1 MCVSYENNVLK
12 RSTFSLAEDYSIS
25 CKTANL
31 LSFLEKLV
39 TMVTENTEKNSKKG
53 GGIQKQIPQLFL
65 VILSGSSATMTAGRT
80 SHSITMAADLECFH
94 DVKTRMI
101 LILHF

>member
-1 MCVSYENNVLK
+1 MWKLECENSVCVSYENNVLK

-53 GGIQKQIPQLFL
+53 GDRKS
-65 VILSGSSATMTAGRT
+65 V
-80 SHSITMAADLECFH
+80 
-94 DVKTRMI
+94 V
-101 LILHF
+101 